1 MRRLFSVLLAV
12 LLLSAASSAQ
22 TRWINPLDSGAVV
35 HGQGWP
41 ELRSGYVRLPD
52 SAKDSVS
59 KAVWSLGRQSAG
71 LSIVFRSNAADIRVR
86 YQNTSLHKT
95 MFNMAPAGHSGID
108 LYAYDR
114 NGTSRYVAP
123 HFAPSFKDTVS
134 FHFDG
139 INYPKNNPEYEFH
152 LYLPLYNGVKWLE
165 IGVPEDSFIEFIPEV
180 YEKPVVIYGTSI
192 TQGASASRP
201 GMCWTAMVGRETCH
215 PVVNLG
221 FSGSA
226 KLETGMFDQLSR
238 IDAGM
243 YIIDAIANNTSS
255 KAIPGIKAKVLEGIH
270 IIRSRSNAP
279 ILLAEHCGYPGEGM
293 SATRAIFREANAQ
306 LREAYEAALASGCP
320 DLYYLTSEEQAL
332 GMDGTIDGV
341 HPNDLGMRHI
351 ADAFEKAI
359 RDIFHENVTAFAPCP
374 QQRDSY
380 TWRKRFEETI
390 TVCAAVKPQ
399 VVLLGDSITHYWG
412 GEPESDIRRG
422 QDSWDRLWK
431 GRRVVNMGF
440 GWDRIENLLWRIF
453 HGCLDGYEA
462 EDILILIGTNN
473 LYFQDAQGIA
483 SGINQVVDAVRL
495 RQPKAR
501 IWVCGLLPRTDRPQQ
516 VAETNAAIRAGLN
529 PEARYIDMSSGFI
542 GKDGGVKADLF
553 KDGLH
558 PDAEGYKVF
567 ADQIRRGMKTK

>member
-1 MRRLFSVLLAV
+1 MKKLLFAITVLI
-12 LLLSAASSAQ
+12 LSQALRAQ
-22 TRWINPLDSGAVV
+22 TVWLDPLASGPCV
-35 HGQGWP
+35 HGQGWS

-59 KAVWSLGRQSAG
+59 QSVWSLSRQSAG

-86 YQNTSLHKT
+86 YQNTTPHKS

-108 LYAYDR
+108 LYAFDR
-114 NGTSRYVAP
+114 NGTPRYVAP
-123 HFAPSFKDTVS
+123 HFAPSFKDTVN
-134 FHFDG
+134 FHFDC
-139 INYPKNNPEYEFH
+139 IDYPENNPEYEFH
-152 LYLPLYNGVKWLE
+152 LYLPIYNGVKWLE
-165 IGVPEDSFIEFIPEV
+165 IGVPEDAFIEFIPEF
-180 YEKPVVIYGTSI
+180 YEKPIVIYGTSI

-255 KAIPGIKAKVLEGIH
+255 NAIPGIKAKVLEGIR
-270 IIRSRSNAP
+270 IIRSRSDAP

-293 SATRAIFREANAQ
+293 SATRAVFREANRQ
-306 LREAYEAALASGCP
+306 LREAYETALASGYS
-320 DLYYLTSEEQAL
+320 DLHYLTSGEQSL

-341 HPNDLGMRHI
+341 HPNDLGMRNI
-351 ADAFEKAI
+351 ADAFEKVI
-359 RDIFHENVTAFAPCP
+359 RDVLHENADTFKPCP
-374 QQRDSY
+374 QQRDAY
-380 TWRKRFEETI
+380 NWRKRFEETI
-390 TVCAAVKPQ
+390 AFCAAVKPQ
-399 VVLLGDSITHYWG
+399 VVLLGDSITHFWG

-422 QDSWDRLWK
+422 QGSWDKLWK

-440 GWDRIENLLWRIF
+440 GWDRIENLLWRIY

-462 EDILILIGTNN
+462 EDVFILIGTNN
-473 LYFQDAQGIA
+473 VYFQGAQGIA
-483 SGINQVVDAVRL
+483 SGINRVVDAVRL

-501 IWVCGLLPRTDRPQQ
+501 IWVCGLLPRRDRMQQ
-516 VAETNAAIRAGLN
+516 VADINAAIQANLN
-529 PEARYIDMSSGFI
+529 SEARYIDMSAGFI
-542 GKDGGVKADLF
+542 DKDGNFRDELF
-553 KDGLH
+553 VDGLH
-558 PDAEGYKVF
+558 PNTEGYSRF
-567 ADQIRRGMKTK
+567 AAMIGRGMKRK